1 MSDALF
7 LARFDQVRIGGIVE
21 VTGDEARHAVVVKRT
36 TPGESVLVADGAGR
50 AIRGR
55 VTSAE
60 KNRMAIKVTEI
71 LHTPSRPYRFV
82 VVQALA
88 KGDRSELA
96 VEIMTELG
104 VDEILAWQA
113 SRSIVRWH
121 GERAAKSL
129 GRWAS
134 AAREATKQ
142 SRRFRIP
149 TVSAASTPQVV
160 ERIAAADLALVLHES
175 AEGGIGGA
183 AVPDTGEILLIVGPE
198 GGISPE
204 ELQRFHDAGAVPVRI
219 SDGVLRTSTAGA
231 AALAQLSV
239 LTPDPQGPR
248 IDPYPQ

>member
-36 TPGESVLVADGAGR
+36 TPGEGVLLADGAGR
-50 AIRGR
+50 AVRGR
-55 VTSAE
+55 VVAAE
-60 KNRMAIKVTEI
+60 KNRLALEVTEI
-71 LHTPSRPYRFV
+71 LASPPRAHRFV
-82 VVQALA
+82 VAQALA

-113 SRSIVRWH
+113 SRSIVRWQ
-121 GERAAKSL
+121 GERGVKSL
-129 GRWAS
+129 GRWTAT
-134 AAREATKQ
+134 AREATKQ

-149 TVSAASTPQVV
+149 EVSAVTTTRVV
-160 ERIAAADLALVLHES
+160 ERIEAAELALVLHES
-175 AEGGIGGA
+175 AEKTLSRVKLPEA
-183 AVPDTGEILLIVGPE
+183 GEILLIVGPE

-204 ELQRFHDAGAVPVRI
+204 ELERFRGAGAVPVRI

-231 AALAQLSV
+231 IAIGQLTV
-239 LTPDPQGPR
+239 LGER
-248 IDPYPQ
+248 